1 MNVDWIAYIVVALGL
16 MLLVRSLKP
25 AALICK
31 NDDAIGWKA
40 LITLLILFVIGYS
53 LFFINLFYSKIDTSL
68 QLISVMLLGG
78 ATFVA
83 IIIPQAHKTILKI
96 ESIAATERQNSLTDS
111 MTKLANRKSLLEHL
125 SALSGGNKPFSLFFI
140 DLNNFKQINDGL
152 GHYYGDQFLIA
163 VAKRL
168 STIIPDSARLFRI
181 GGDEFAVVYREYRE
195 DKLIGLIDSL
205 HTSLLAPIK
214 VHTHS
219 MKTSASIGIAC
230 YPKHSNEMF
239 DLVKKADMAM
249 YDCKSR
255 QGNFTFYNDNI
266 GMRAERKLALSQ
278 MLSDAVQKNQ
288 FSLFYQPIINAES
301 GQTLYVEAL
310 LRWPQA
316 NGTVL
321 MPEQFIPMAA
331 KSTLINAITYWVV
344 EQACTDLPRLRA
356 LGFNRRVHVNLTA
369 RDLQSDNLVQ
379 QLRVLKQQ
387 NKLQPQDLMF
397 ELTESDLVEDLS
409 KAKRVMHKISRM
421 GFEFCV
427 DNFGT
432 GFSSLVLLR
441 ELPISQIKI
450 DRSFVNDFL
459 VNEISRSIICH
470 IIALAGDL
478 NCSVIAEGVENE
490 LNAAELIRLGA
501 ELHQGWLYSEALPL
515 DKLPAATPAAN
526 SESNLLVG

>member
-1 MNVDWIAYIVVALGL
+1 MNADWFAYIVVFLGL
-16 MLLVRSLKP
+16 LLLTQSIRP

-31 NDDAIGWKA
+31 NDDAIGWRA
-40 LITLLILFVIGYS
+40 LIALLILFLIGYS
-53 LFFINLFYSKIDTSL
+53 LFLVNLFHSKIDTTL
-68 QLISVMLLGG
+68 QLISLMLLGG

-96 ESIAATERQNSLTDS
+96 ESIAITERQNSLTDS
-111 MTKLANRKSLLEHL
+111 MTKLANRKSLLELL
-125 SALSGGNKPFSLFFI
+125 SALSGGNKPFSLLFI

-168 STIIPDSARLFRI
+168 SSIIPACANLFRI

-195 DKLIGLIDSL
+195 DKLIALIDNL
-205 HTSLLAPIK
+205 HASLLAPIQ
-214 VHTHS
+214 VNTHS

-249 YDCKSR
+249 YDCKSL

-266 GMRAERKLALSQ
+266 GIRAERKLALSQ
-278 MLSDAVQKNQ
+278 MLSDAVQKSQ
-288 FSLFYQPIINAES
+288 FKLFYQPIINAES

-316 NGTVL
+316 NGNIL
-321 MPEQFIPMAA
+321 LPEQFIPMAA
-331 KSTLINAITYWVV
+331 KSTLINAITYWVI
-344 EQACTDLPRLRA
+344 EQTCADLPRLRA
-356 LGFNRRVHVNLTA
+356 LGFNNRVHINLTA
-369 RDLQSDNLVQ
+369 RDLQSDTLVQ
-379 QLRVLKQQ
+379 QIRALKQQ
-387 NKLQPQDLMF
+387 NKLKPHDLMF

-490 LNAAELIRLGA
+490 ENAAELIRLGA

-515 DKLPAATPAAN
+515 EALPAATPATD
-526 SESNLLVG
+526 SDSTLLVG

>member
-1 MNVDWIAYIVVALGL
+1 MNADWISYLLVALS
-16 MLLVRSLKP
+16 LLLLALSIKP
-25 AALICK
+25 AAQICK
-31 NDDAIGWKA
+31 NDDAFGWKA
-40 LITLLILFVIGYS
+40 LVALLVLFLIGYS
-53 LFFINLFYSKIDTSL
+53 LFFLNLLHRNVDTTL
-68 QLISVMLLGG
+68 KLISIILLGG

-83 IIIPQAHKTILKI
+83 IIIPLAHKTILKI
-96 ESIAATERQNSLTDS
+96 DSVAATERQNSLTDS

-125 SALSGGNKPFSLFFI
+125 SALSGGNKPFSLFFV

-168 STIIPDSARLFRI
+168 SVIIPENARLFRI
-181 GGDEFAVVYREYRE
+181 GGDEFAVVYREHRE
-195 DKLIGLIDSL
+195 DKLIALIDKL
-205 HTSLLAPIK
+205 HASLLAPIQ

-266 GMRAERKLALSQ
+266 GIRAERKLALSQ
-278 MLSDAVQKNQ
+278 MLSDAVQESQ
-288 FSLFYQPIINAES
+288 FKLFYQPIINAET

-316 NGTVL
+316 NGNIL
-321 MPEQFIPMAA
+321 QPEQFIPMAA
-331 KSTLINAITYWVV
+331 KSTLINAISHWVV
-344 EQACTDLPRLRA
+344 EQVCNDLPRLRA
-356 LGFNRRVHVNLTA
+356 LGFSNRVHINLAA
-369 RDLQSDNLVQ
+369 RDLQSENLVQ
-379 QLRVLKQQ
+379 QLRTLKQQ
-387 NKLQPQDLMF
+387 NRLQPHDLMF
-397 ELTESDLVEDLS
+397 ELTESDLVDDLS

-450 DRSFVNDFL
+450 DRSFVDDFL
-459 VNEISRSIICH
+459 VNDISRSIICH
-470 IIALAGDL
+470 IIALANDL
-478 NCSVIAEGVENE
+478 NCSVVAEGVENTE
-490 LNAAELIRLGA
+490 NAEELIRLGA
-501 ELHQGWLYSEALPL
+501 ELHQGWLYSEALPIET
-515 DKLPAATPAAN
+515 LPAATPSAN